1 MNLTIAKRFLVA
13 LTLPVLLVIAACA
26 SDDPSPTSTL
36 APEPSPASIAAPE
49 PELDVITTLYAVTYF
64 SERVGSERAQ
74 VESLI
79 KAGVDAHAFEPV
91 PSDVIAIGEADVL
104 VFNHPAFETWVDD
117 AINAA
122 NSPSLVVV
130 KTADLPDDIKIAHD
144 HGDEHDEH
152 GDEHDEHS
160 DEHDEHGDE
169 HDEHGNKEAE
179 LVKALAHVIHEFEDG
194 DITAAQGFVEI
205 EEVLHEVEGDHEAE
219 DHADHEDETGEET
232 HLEELIHEL
241 EEIIA
246 EVESGAV
253 TQDEGLE
260 RIESV
265 LGEHDHEG
273 DKNADHDEDEHA
285 DHDEDEHGD
294 HDDDEHADKED
305 EHGHD
310 LGMDPHVWLAPLEAI
325 KQVRAIQDAF
335 STADPEGADLYAQNA
350 NTLVD
355 ELRSLDAEFSAG
367 LSSCS
372 LDHMI
377 VSHEAYGHLA
387 EAYGIEQISLKGLS
401 TEEEASPQNVAQI
414 VDKMNEL
421 GVRHIMQDP
430 IAGDPLVET
439 VAAETGSDI
448 LPLHPMES
456 LTPAELDGG
465 ATYFMI
471 MNENLRSL
479 RIALGCS

>member
-1 MNLTIAKRFLVA
+1 MNLTIVRRLLVA

-26 SDDPSPTSTL
+26 SDDPSPVST
-36 APEPSPASIAAPE
+36 AAPE

-64 SERVGSERAQ
+64 SERVGGERAQ

-104 VFNHPAFETWVDD
+104 VFNHPAFESWVAD

-122 NSPSLVVV
+122 NSQSLVVV
-130 KTADLPDDIKIAHD
+130 KTADLPDDIEIAHD
-144 HGDEHDEH
+144 HGDEDGHGEDEH
-152 GDEHDEHS
+152 GDHEG
-160 DEHDEHGDE
+160 EHGK
-169 HDEHGNKEAE
+169 HGSEETE
-179 LVKALAHVIHEFEDG
+179 LVEALAHVIEEVEHG

-219 DHADHEDETGEET
+219 DHINHKEDTGEEA

-241 EEIIA
+241 EEIVA

-265 LGEHDHEG
+265 LGGHDHEG
-273 DKNADHDEDEHA
+273 DEHA
-285 DHDEDEHGD
+285 DPDEDEHGD

-310 LGMDPHVWLAPLEAI
+310 ASMDPHVWLSPLKAI
-325 KQVRAIQDAF
+325 KQVRVIQDAF
-335 STADPEGADLYAQNA
+335 STADPEGAGLYTQNA

-355 ELRSLDAEFSAG
+355 ELRTLDAEFSAG

-377 VSHEAYGHLA
+377 VSHEAYRHLA
-387 EAYGIEQISLKGLS
+387 EAYGIEQIGLQGLS
-401 TEEEASPQNVAQI
+401 TEGETTPQRVAQI
-414 VDKMNEL
+414 VEKITEL
-421 GVRHIMQDP
+421 GSRHLLQEP
-430 IAGDPLVET
+430 IAGSALVET
-439 VAAETGSDI
+439 VAAETGSEI

-456 LTPAELDGG
+456 LTPAELDRG
-465 ATYFMI
+465 ATYFTIMI
-471 MNENLRSL
+471 ENLRSL
-479 RIALGCS
+479 RVALGCS

>member
-1 MNLTIAKRFLVA
+1 MNLTIARRSLVA

-104 VFNHPAFETWVDD
+104 VFNHPAFESWVVD

-122 NSPSLVVV
+122 NSQSLVVV

-152 GDEHDEHS
+152 GDEHDEH
-160 DEHDEHGDE
+160 
-169 HDEHGNKEAE
+169 GNKEAE
-179 LVKALAHVIHEFEDG
+179 LVKALAHVIHEVEDG

-219 DHADHEDETGEET
+219 GHADHQDETGEEA

-246 EVESGAV
+246 EVESGAA

-260 RIESV
+260 RLESV

-273 DKNADHDEDEHA
+273 DEHA
-285 DHDEDEHGD
+285 D

-305 EHGHD
+305 EHAHD
-310 LGMDPHVWLAPLEAI
+310 AGMDPHVWLSPLEAI
-325 KQVRAIQDAF
+325 KQVRVIQDAF
-335 STADPEGADLYAQNA
+335 STADPEGAYLYAQNA

-355 ELRSLDAEFSAG
+355 ELRTLDAEFSAG

-377 VSHEAYGHLA
+377 VSHKAYGHLA
-387 EAYGIEQISLKGLS
+387 EAYGIEQIGLQGLS
-401 TEEEASPQNVAQI
+401 TEGEATPQQVAQI
-414 VDKMNEL
+414 VDKMTAL
-421 GVRHIMQDP
+421 GVRHLLQEP
-430 IAGDPLVET
+430 IAGSALVEM
-439 VAAETGSDI
+439 VAAETGSEI

-465 ATYFMI
+465 ATYFTI

-479 RIALGCS
+479 RVALGCS

>member
-1 MNLTIAKRFLVA
+1 MNPTIVRRLLVA
-13 LTLPVLLVIAACA
+13 LTLPVLLVIVACS

-36 APEPSPASIAAPE
+36 APEPSQAAALAPEPSQASTPTPE

-64 SERVGSERAQ
+64 SERVGGERAQ

-91 PSDVIAIGEADVL
+91 ASDVIAIGEADVL
-104 VFNHPAFETWVDD
+104 VFNHPAFESWVVD

-122 NSPSLVVV
+122 NSQSLVVV

-152 GDEHDEHS
+152 GDEHDEH
-160 DEHDEHGDE
+160 
-169 HDEHGNKEAE
+169 GNKEAE
-179 LVKALAHVIHEFEDG
+179 LVKALAHVIHEVEDG

-219 DHADHEDETGEET
+219 GHADHQDETGEEA

-246 EVESGAV
+246 EVESGAA

-260 RIESV
+260 RLESV

-273 DKNADHDEDEHA
+273 DEHA
-285 DHDEDEHGD
+285 D

-310 LGMDPHVWLAPLEAI
+310 LGMDPHVWLSPLEAI

-355 ELRSLDAEFSAG
+355 ELRSLDAEFSAA

-387 EAYGIEQISLKGLS
+387 AAYGIEQIGLKGLS
-401 TEEEASPQNVAQI
+401 TEGEATPQRVAQI
-414 VDKMNEL
+414 VDKITEL
-421 GVRHIMQDP
+421 GVQHLLQEP
-430 IAGDPLVET
+430 ITGSPLVET
-439 VAAETGSDI
+439 VAVETGSEI

-465 ATYFMI
+465 ATYFTI

-479 RIALGCS
+479 RVALGCS

>member
-1 MNLTIAKRFLVA
+1 MNFTIVRRSLFA
-13 LTLPVLLVIAACA
+13 LTLPVLLVMAACA
-26 SDDPSPTSTL
+26 SDDT
-36 APEPSPASIAAPE
+36 SPASTPAIE

-64 SERVGSERAQ
+64 SERVGGERAQ

-79 KAGVDAHAFEPV
+79 KSGVDAHAFEPV
-91 PSDVIAIGEADVL
+91 ASDVIAIGEADVL
-104 VFNHPAFETWVDD
+104 VFNHPAFESWVVD

-122 NSPSLVVV
+122 NSQSLVVV
-130 KTADLPDDIKIAHD
+130 KTADLPDDIEIAHD
-144 HGDEHDEH
+144 HGDEDGHDEDEY
-152 GDEHDEHS
+152 GDHEGEY
-160 DEHDEHGDE
+160 GK
-169 HDEHGNKEAE
+169 HGNEETE
-179 LVKALAHVIHEFEDG
+179 LVEALAHVIEEVEHG
-194 DITAAQGFVEI
+194 DITTAQGFVEI

-219 DHADHEDETGEET
+219 GHADHQDETGEEA

-246 EVESGAV
+246 EVESGAA

-260 RIESV
+260 RLESV

-273 DKNADHDEDEHA
+273 DEHA
-285 DHDEDEHGD
+285 D

-310 LGMDPHVWLAPLEAI
+310 LGMDPHVWLSPLEAI

-355 ELRSLDAEFSAG
+355 ELRSLDAEFSAA

-387 EAYGIEQISLKGLS
+387 AAYGIEQIGLKGLS
-401 TEEEASPQNVAQI
+401 TEGEATPQRVAQI
-414 VDKMNEL
+414 VDKITEL
-421 GVRHIMQDP
+421 GVQHLLQEP
-430 IAGDPLVET
+430 ITGSPLVET
-439 VAAETGSDI
+439 VAVETGSEI

-465 ATYFMI
+465 ATYFTI

-479 RIALGCS
+479 RVALGCS

>member
-1 MNLTIAKRFLVA
+1 MNLTIVRRLLVA

-26 SDDPSPTSTL
+26 SDDPSPASTL
-36 APEPSPASIAAPE
+36 APEPSPASTAAPE

-64 SERVGSERAQ
+64 SERVGGERAQ

-104 VFNHPAFETWVDD
+104 VFNHPAFESWVAD

-122 NSPSLVVV
+122 NSQSLVVV

-144 HGDEHDEH
+144 HGDEDGHGEDEH
-152 GDEHDEHS
+152 GDHEGEHEK
-160 DEHDEHGDE
+160 HGSE
-169 HDEHGNKEAE
+169 ETE
-179 LVKALAHVIHEFEDG
+179 LVEALAHVIEEVEHG

-219 DHADHEDETGEET
+219 DHADHEEDTGEEA

-241 EEIIA
+241 EEIVA
-246 EVESGAV
+246 EVESGEV

-260 RIESV
+260 RIESL

-273 DKNADHDEDEHA
+273 DEHADHEEDEHG
-285 DHDEDEHGD
+285 DHDEDEHG
-294 HDDDEHADKED
+294 HDAS
-305 EHGHD
+305 
-310 LGMDPHVWLAPLEAI
+310 MDPHVWLSPLEAI
-325 KQVRAIQDAF
+325 KQVRVIQDAF

-355 ELRSLDAEFSAG
+355 ELRTLDAKFSAG

-387 EAYGIEQISLKGLS
+387 EAYGIEQIGLQGLS
-401 TEEEASPQNVAQI
+401 TEGEPTPQRIAQI
-414 VDKMNEL
+414 VDKITEL
-421 GVRHIMQDP
+421 GSRHLLQEP
-430 IAGDPLVET
+430 IAGSTLVET
-439 VAAETGSDI
+439 IAAETGSEI

-456 LTPAELDGG
+456 LTPAELDRGS
-465 ATYFMI
+465 TYFTI

-479 RIALGCS
+479 RAALGCS

>member
-1 MNLTIAKRFLVA
+1 MNLTIARRSLVA

-104 VFNHPAFETWVDD
+104 VFNHPAFETWVAD

-130 KTADLPDDIKIAHD
+130 KTSDLPDDIKIAHD
-144 HGDEHDEH
+144 HGHEE
-152 GDEHDEHS
+152 
-160 DEHDEHGDE
+160 E
-169 HDEHGNKEAE
+169 HDEHGNNEAE

-219 DHADHEDETGEET
+219 DHADHEDETGEEA

-241 EEIIA
+241 EEIVA

-265 LGEHDHEG
+265 LGEHGHEG
-273 DKNADHDEDEHA
+273 DEHA

-305 EHGHD
+305 EHAHD
-310 LGMDPHVWLAPLEAI
+310 AGMDPHVWLSPLEAI
-325 KQVRAIQDAF
+325 KQVRVIQDAF

-355 ELRSLDAEFSAG
+355 ELRTLDAEFSAG

-377 VSHEAYGHLA
+377 VSHKAYGHLA
-387 EAYGIEQISLKGLS
+387 EAYGIEQIGLQGLS
-401 TEEEASPQNVAQI
+401 TEGEATPQQVAQI
-414 VDKMNEL
+414 VDKMTAL
-421 GVRHIMQDP
+421 GVRHLLQEP
-430 IAGDPLVET
+430 IAGSALVEM
-439 VAAETGSDI
+439 VAAETGSEI

-465 ATYFMI
+465 ATYFTI

-479 RIALGCS
+479 RVALGCS

>member
-1 MNLTIAKRFLVA
+1 MNLTIARRSLVA

-26 SDDPSPTSTL
+26 SEDPSPASTL
-36 APEPSPASIAAPE
+36 APEPSPASTPAPE
-49 PELDVITTLYAVTYF
+49 PQLDVVTTLYAVTYF
-64 SERVGSERAQ
+64 SERVGGERAQ
-74 VESLI
+74 VESI
-79 KAGVDAHAFEPV
+79 VKAGVDAHAFEPV
-91 PSDVIAIGEADVL
+91 PSDVITIGEADVL
-104 VFNHPAFETWVDD
+104 VFNHPAFESWVAD

-122 NSPSLVVV
+122 NSQSLVVV
-130 KTADLPDDIKIAHD
+130 KTADLPDDIEIAHD
-144 HGDEHDEH
+144 HGDEDGHDEDEH
-152 GDEHDEHS
+152 GDHEGEY
-160 DEHDEHGDE
+160 GK
-169 HDEHGNKEAE
+169 HGNEETE
-179 LVKALAHVIHEFEDG
+179 LVEALAHVIEEVEHG

-219 DHADHEDETGEET
+219 DHADHEEETGKED

-241 EEIIA
+241 EEIVA

-265 LGEHDHEG
+265 LGEHGHEG
-273 DKNADHDEDEHA
+273 DEHA

-305 EHGHD
+305 EHAGD
-310 LGMDPHVWLAPLEAI
+310 AGMDPHVWLSPLEAI
-325 KQVRAIQDAF
+325 KQVRVIQDAF

-355 ELRSLDAEFSAG
+355 ELRTLDAEFSAG

-377 VSHEAYGHLA
+377 VSHKAYGHLA
-387 EAYGIEQISLKGLS
+387 EAYGIEQIGLQGLS
-401 TEEEASPQNVAQI
+401 TEGEATPQQVAQI
-414 VDKMNEL
+414 VDKMTAL
-421 GVRHIMQDP
+421 GVRHLLQEP
-430 IAGDPLVET
+430 IAGSALVEM
-439 VAAETGSDI
+439 VAAETGSEI

-465 ATYFMI
+465 ATYFTI

-479 RIALGCS
+479 RVALGCS

>member
-1 MNLTIAKRFLVA
+1 MNLTIIRRLLVA

-26 SDDPSPTSTL
+26 SDDPSPVST
-36 APEPSPASIAAPE
+36 AAPE

-64 SERVGSERAQ
+64 SERVGGERAQ

-104 VFNHPAFETWVDD
+104 VFNHPAFESWVAD

-122 NSPSLVVV
+122 NSQSLVVV
-130 KTADLPDDIKIAHD
+130 KTADLPDDIEIAHD
-144 HGDEHDEH
+144 HGDEDGHGEDEH
-152 GDEHDEHS
+152 GDHEG
-160 DEHDEHGDE
+160 EHGK
-169 HDEHGNKEAE
+169 HGSEETE
-179 LVKALAHVIHEFEDG
+179 LVEALAHVIEEVEHG

-205 EEVLHEVEGDHEAE
+205 EEVLLEVEGDHEAE
-219 DHADHEDETGEET
+219 DHINHKEDTGEEA

-241 EEIIA
+241 EEIVA

-265 LGEHDHEG
+265 LGGHDHEG
-273 DKNADHDEDEHA
+273 DEHA
-285 DHDEDEHGD
+285 DPDEDEHGD

-310 LGMDPHVWLAPLEAI
+310 ASMDPHVWLSPLKAI
-325 KQVRAIQDAF
+325 KQVRVIQDAF
-335 STADPEGADLYAQNA
+335 STADPEGAGLYTQNA

-355 ELRSLDAEFSAG
+355 ELRTLDAEFSAG

-372 LDHMI
+372 MDHMI
-377 VSHEAYGHLA
+377 VSHEAYRHLA
-387 EAYGIEQISLKGLS
+387 EAYGIEQIGLQGLS
-401 TEEEASPQNVAQI
+401 TEGETTPQRVAQI
-414 VDKMNEL
+414 VEKITEL
-421 GVRHIMQDP
+421 GSRHLLQEP
-430 IAGDPLVET
+430 IAGSALVET
-439 VAAETGSDI
+439 VAAETGSEI

-456 LTPAELDGG
+456 LTPAELDRG
-465 ATYFMI
+465 ATYFTIMI
-471 MNENLRSL
+471 ENLRSL
-479 RIALGCS
+479 RVALGCS

>member
-1 MNLTIAKRFLVA
+1 M
-13 LTLPVLLVIAACA
+13 
-26 SDDPSPTSTL
+26 
-36 APEPSPASIAAPE
+36 
-49 PELDVITTLYAVTYF
+49 
-64 SERVGSERAQ
+64 
-74 VESLI
+74 
-79 KAGVDAHAFEPV
+79 
-91 PSDVIAIGEADVL
+91 
-104 VFNHPAFETWVDD
+104 
-117 AINAA
+117 
-122 NSPSLVVV
+122 
-130 KTADLPDDIKIAHD
+130 
-144 HGDEHDEH
+144 
-152 GDEHDEHS
+152 
-160 DEHDEHGDE
+160 
-169 HDEHGNKEAE
+169 
-179 LVKALAHVIHEFEDG
+179 
-194 DITAAQGFVEI
+194 
-205 EEVLHEVEGDHEAE
+205 LHEVEGDHEAE
-219 DHADHEDETGEET
+219 GHADHQDETGEEA
-232 HLEELIHEL
+232 HLEELIHDL

-260 RIESV
+260 RLESV

-273 DKNADHDEDEHA
+273 DEHA
-285 DHDEDEHGD
+285 D

-310 LGMDPHVWLAPLEAI
+310 LGMDPHVWLSPLEAI

-355 ELRSLDAEFSAG
+355 ELRSLDAEFSTA

-372 LDHMI
+372 LDHII

-387 EAYGIEQISLKGLS
+387 EAYGIEQIGLKGLS

-421 GVRHIMQDP
+421 GVRHIMQEP

-439 VAAETGSDI
+439 VAAETGSEI

-465 ATYFMI
+465 ATYFTI

-479 RIALGCS
+479 RVALGCS

>member
-1 MNLTIAKRFLVA
+1 MNLTIVRRLLVA

-26 SDDPSPTSTL
+26 SDDPSPASTL
-36 APEPSPASIAAPE
+36 APEPSPASTAAPE

-64 SERVGSERAQ
+64 SERVGGERAQ

-104 VFNHPAFETWVDD
+104 VFNHPAFESWVAD

-122 NSPSLVVV
+122 NSQSLVVV

-144 HGDEHDEH
+144 HGDEDGHGEDEH
-152 GDEHDEHS
+152 GDHEGEHEK
-160 DEHDEHGDE
+160 HGSE
-169 HDEHGNKEAE
+169 ETE
-179 LVKALAHVIHEFEDG
+179 LVEALAHVIEEVEHG

-219 DHADHEDETGEET
+219 DHADHEEDTGEEA

-241 EEIIA
+241 EEIVA

-260 RIESV
+260 RIESL

-273 DKNADHDEDEHA
+273 DEHADHEEDEHG
-285 DHDEDEHGD
+285 DHDEDEHG
-294 HDDDEHADKED
+294 HDAS
-305 EHGHD
+305 
-310 LGMDPHVWLAPLEAI
+310 MDPHVWLSPLEAI
-325 KQVRAIQDAF
+325 KQVRVIQDAF

-355 ELRSLDAEFSAG
+355 ELRTLDAKFSAG

-387 EAYGIEQISLKGLS
+387 EAYGIEQIGLQGLS
-401 TEEEASPQNVAQI
+401 TEGEPTPQRIAQI
-414 VDKMNEL
+414 VDKITEL
-421 GVRHIMQDP
+421 GSRHLLQEP
-430 IAGDPLVET
+430 IAGSPLVET
-439 VAAETGSDI
+439 IAAETGSEI

-456 LTPAELDGG
+456 LTPAELDRGS
-465 ATYFMI
+465 TYFTI

-479 RIALGCS
+479 RAALGCS